1 MIKEN
6 NDPNQPRC
14 LSTDKEDDLLEQGM
28 EKYYENKEEGGK

>member
-1 MIKEN
+1 MNKEN

-28 EKYYENKEEGGK
+28 EKHYEEKVEND